1 MRRGLLLLVVL
12 ASALAVPAAQPAARP
27 ARFLLALAAGGTTTL
42 LQSGDGVRFAPAPGF
57 SPGPGTSPA
66 PVRRGSTLYLYDS
79 ASLSAGGLGGT
90 LRRFTVA
97 PGGRLTEQAPAS
109 YQVQLASPEDA
120 QHAAA
125 GSFVPSFA
133 VDDAGALVL
142 LYSLRLEP
150 ETNACPLVGRS
161 AAGRSPTARK
171 FADGTA
177 CVKLRT
183 ATEAPGS
190 DGSAFTGDPGNRIVL
205 TFDAS
210 DTIGPP
216 ALLRADKG
224 WAALLQGPAGCLHA
238 LTAPDPHRA
247 YRNGGCISAAGPAGP
262 SGLWD
267 ARLREYRL
275 YGVAAG
281 RVVRAVT
288 ARLARVAT
296 ARFRP
301 LAALAGRPSAARI
314 AANAP

>member
-1 MRRGLLLLVVL
+1 MRRGLLLLVAL
-12 ASALAVPAAQPAARP
+12 ASAFAVPAAQPAARP
-27 ARFLLALAAGGTTTL
+27 ARFLLAIAGGGATTL
-42 LQSGDGVRFAPAPGF
+42 LQSSDGIRFAPAPGF
-57 SPGPGTSPA
+57 SPEPGTSPA

-79 ASLSAGGLGGT
+79 PSLSAGGLGGT
-90 LRRFTVA
+90 LRRFTVGA
-97 PGGRLTEQAPAS
+97 SGRLTEQAPAS

-120 QHAAA
+120 QRAAA

-150 ETNACPLVGRS
+150 ETNACPVSGQ
-161 AAGRSPTARK
+161 
-171 FADGTA
+171 A

-183 ATEAPGS
+183 ATEAAGS
-190 DGSAFTGDPGNRIVL
+190 DGGGFTGDPGNRIVL
-205 TFDAS
+205 FDAA

-216 ALLRADKG
+216 VLLRADKG
-224 WAALLQGPAGCLHA
+224 WAALLQGPGGCLHA

-275 YGVAAG
+275 YRVAGG

-288 ARLARVAT
+288 ARLARLAP

-301 LAALAGRPSAARI
+301 LASLP
-314 AANAP
+314 